1 MTLYKKYKKLKI
13 DFSQLSLEPGDTSG
27 GYFCTPKGA
36 EIIGWTGVDGI
47 HCCFV
52 KGFGEMVF
60 AVNPSNLPGDYV
72 HPLARSFE
80 DFLRLILACG
90 LDAAEQAWMWN
101 RGEFDALPILLA
113 DVLQCEQTC
122 LLTSRYSLSDSPALW
137 QMPAV
142 PLRMIV
148 YSIHVVACRRKVLA
162 VTEIIVRLWIHFRS
176 HPSLFSR
183 AAPIGDARFWVFLQ
197 PVRIPILETVPQ

>member
-101 RGEFDALPILLA
+101 RGESTPSWRATRLPRSSA
-113 DVLQCEQTC
+113 
-122 LLTSRYSLSDSPALW
+122 PLW
-137 QMPAV
+137 MV
-142 PLRMIV
+142 
-148 YSIHVVACRRKVLA
+148 CRTA
-162 VTEIIVRLWIHFRS
+162 W
-176 HPSLFSR
+176 
-183 AAPIGDARFWVFLQ
+183 A
-197 PVRIPILETVPQ
+197 

>member
-60 AVNPSNLPGDYV
+60 AVNPANLPGDYV
-72 HPLARSFE
+72 WRATRPPRSSAPLWMVCRT
-80 DFLRLILACG
+80 
-90 LDAAEQAWMWN
+90 AW
-101 RGEFDALPILLA
+101 A
-113 DVLQCEQTC
+113 
-122 LLTSRYSLSDSPALW
+122 
-137 QMPAV
+137 
-142 PLRMIV
+142 
-148 YSIHVVACRRKVLA
+148 
-162 VTEIIVRLWIHFRS
+162 
-176 HPSLFSR
+176 
-183 AAPIGDARFWVFLQ
+183 
-197 PVRIPILETVPQ
+197 